1 MNVRDTLPPYLDDE
15 WFDRLRKIWETGGTV
30 ERDYY
35 VWGKIKVLEL
45 TIIPL
50 QVAGRK
56 LIFGIGKDLTGGGKI
71 IEQSG

>member
-1 MNVRDTLPPYLDDE
+1 
-15 WFDRLRKIWETGGTV
+15 V

-56 LIFGIGKDLTGGGKI
+56 LIFGIGKDCTEQLKCDKI
-71 IEQSG
+71 IEH